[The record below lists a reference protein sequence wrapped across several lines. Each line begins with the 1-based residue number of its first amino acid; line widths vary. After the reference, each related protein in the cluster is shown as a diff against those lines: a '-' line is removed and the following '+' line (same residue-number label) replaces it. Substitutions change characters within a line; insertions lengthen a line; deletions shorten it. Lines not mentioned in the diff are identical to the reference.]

1 MKNISAYS
9 NKKNLK
15 EGKNNTP
22 SNRELLISY
31 KVHKNMNAR
40 DELILNNMGLVYMVA
55 KKRMNIPSSFVFEDL
70 VQEGIVGM
78 IRGIEKFDINRN
90 TSFSTYIYYWIIQQI
105 DRALINNGHLIR
117 LPAYIW
123 EKINKLN
130 SIENSFEYLDT
141 DLNTLCSE
149 IKITEDEYNEI
160 NYYRNKHC
168 NFTSLNTLITID
180 NDTSYIELQ
189 DLIPD
194 NNYSLEETII
204 LKDLEKNLD
213 KALSTLSPREK
224 EILELRFGL
233 KDNEPNTLQE
243 IGDKYNLTRERI
255 RQIESKALKK
265 IKKTNYKT
273 SIKEYL
279 SYP

>member
-1 MKNISAYS
+1 MKSISAYS
-9 NKKNLK
+9 KKNFK

-70 VQEGIVGM
+70 VQEGTIGM
-78 IRGIEKFDINRN
+78 MKGIEKFDINRS

-130 SIENSFEYLDT
+130 SIENSFDYLDT
-141 DLNTLCSE
+141 DLDTLCSE

-160 NYYRNKHC
+160 NYYRKKHYS
-168 NFTSLNTLITID
+168 FTSLNTLITID

-194 NNYSLEETII
+194 NNYSLEETIVF
-204 LKDLEKNLD
+204 KDLEENLD
-213 KALSTLSPREK
+213 KILSTLSSRER

-233 KDNEPNTLQE
+233 KDNKPNTLQE

-265 IKKTNYKT
+265 IRKTNYKT

>member
-1 MKNISAYS
+1 MKSISAYS
-9 NKKNLK
+9 KKNSK
-15 EGKNNTP
+15 EGKNNMP

-31 KVHKNMNAR
+31 KVHKNMSAR
-40 DELILNNMGLVYMVA
+40 DELILNNMGLVYMIA

-70 VQEGIVGM
+70 VQEGTIGM
-78 IRGIEKFDINRN
+78 MKGIEKFDINRN

-130 SIENSFEYLDT
+130 SIENSFDYLDA
-141 DLNTLCSE
+141 DLDTLCSE

-160 NYYRNKHC
+160 NYYRKKHYS
-168 NFTSLNTLITID
+168 FTSLNTLITID
-180 NDTSYIELQ
+180 NDTSYVELQ

-194 NNYSLEETII
+194 NNSSLEETIVF
-204 LKDLEKNLD
+204 KDLGENLD
-213 KALSTLSPREK
+213 KILSTLSPREK

-233 KDNEPNTLQE
+233 KNNEPNTLQE
-243 IGDKYNLTRERI
+243 IGNKYNLTRERI

-265 IKKTNYKT
+265 IRKTNYKT

>member
-1 MKNISAYS
+1 MKSISAYS
-9 NKKNLK
+9 KKNLK

-70 VQEGIVGM
+70 VQEGTIGM
-78 IRGIEKFDINRN
+78 MKGIEKFDINRS

-130 SIENSFEYLDT
+130 SIENSFDYLDT
-141 DLNTLCSE
+141 DLDTLCSE

-160 NYYRNKHC
+160 NYYRKKHYS
-168 NFTSLNTLITID
+168 FTSLNTLITID

-194 NNYSLEETII
+194 NNYSLEETIVF
-204 LKDLEKNLD
+204 KDLEENLD
-213 KALSTLSPREK
+213 KILSTLSPREK

-233 KDNEPNTLQE
+233 RDNKPNTLQE

-265 IKKTNYKT
+265 IRKTNYKT

>member
-1 MKNISAYS
+1 
-9 NKKNLK
+9 
-15 EGKNNTP
+15 
-22 SNRELLISY
+22 
-31 KVHKNMNAR
+31 
-40 DELILNNMGLVYMVA
+40 
-55 KKRMNIPSSFVFEDL
+55 
-70 VQEGIVGM
+70 
-78 IRGIEKFDINRN
+78 IEKFDINRS

-130 SIENSFEYLDT
+130 SIENSFDYLDT
-141 DLNTLCSE
+141 DLDTLCSE

-160 NYYRNKHC
+160 NYYRKKHYS
-168 NFTSLNTLITID
+168 FTSLNTLITID

-194 NNYSLEETII
+194 NNYSLEETIVF
-204 LKDLEKNLD
+204 KDLEENLD
-213 KALSTLSPREK
+213 KILSTLSPREK

-233 KDNEPNTLQE
+233 RDNKPNTLQE

-265 IKKTNYKT
+265 IRKTNYKT

>member
-1 MKNISAYS
+1 MKSISAYS
-9 NKKNLK
+9 KKNLK

-70 VQEGIVGM
+70 VQEGTIGM
-78 IRGIEKFDINRN
+78 MKGIEKFDINRS

-130 SIENSFEYLDT
+130 SIENSFDYLDT
-141 DLNTLCSE
+141 DLDTLCSE

-160 NYYRNKHC
+160 NYYRKKHYS
-168 NFTSLNTLITID
+168 FTSLNTLITID

-194 NNYSLEETII
+194 NNYSLEETIVF
-204 LKDLEKNLD
+204 KDLEENLD
-213 KALSTLSPREK
+213 KILSTLSPREK

-233 KDNEPNTLQE
+233 KDNKPNTLQE

-265 IKKTNYKT
+265 IRKTNYKT

>member
-1 MKNISAYS
+1 MKSISAYS
-9 NKKNLK
+9 KKNLK

-70 VQEGIVGM
+70 VQEGTIGM
-78 IRGIEKFDINRN
+78 MKGIEKFDINRS

-130 SIENSFEYLDT
+130 SIENSFDYLDT
-141 DLNTLCSE
+141 DLDTLCSE

-160 NYYRNKHC
+160 NYYRKKHYS
-168 NFTSLNTLITID
+168 FTSLNTLITID

-194 NNYSLEETII
+194 NNYSLEETIVF
-204 LKDLEKNLD
+204 KDLEENLD
-213 KALSTLSPREK
+213 KILSTLSSREK

-233 KDNEPNTLQE
+233 RDNKPNTLQE

-265 IKKTNYKT
+265 IRKTNYKT

>member
-1 MKNISAYS
+1 MKSISAYS
-9 NKKNLK
+9 KKNFK

-70 VQEGIVGM
+70 VQEGTIGM
-78 IRGIEKFDINRN
+78 MKGIEKFDINRS

-130 SIENSFEYLDT
+130 SIENSFDYLDT
-141 DLNTLCSE
+141 DLDTLCSE

-160 NYYRNKHC
+160 NYYRKKHYS
-168 NFTSLNTLITID
+168 FTSLNTLITID

-194 NNYSLEETII
+194 NNYSLEETIVF
-204 LKDLEKNLD
+204 KDLEENLD
-213 KALSTLSPREK
+213 KILSTLSPREK

-233 KDNEPNTLQE
+233 KDNKPNTLQE

-265 IKKTNYKT
+265 IRKTNYKT

>member
-1 MKNISAYS
+1 MKSISAYS
-9 NKKNLK
+9 KKNLK

-70 VQEGIVGM
+70 VQEGTIGM
-78 IRGIEKFDINRN
+78 MKGIEKFDINRS

-130 SIENSFEYLDT
+130 SIENSFDYLDT
-141 DLNTLCSE
+141 DLDTLCSE

-160 NYYRNKHC
+160 NYYRKKHYS
-168 NFTSLNTLITID
+168 FTSLNTLITID

-194 NNYSLEETII
+194 NNYSLEETIVF
-204 LKDLEKNLD
+204 KDLEENLD
-213 KALSTLSPREK
+213 KILSTLSSRER

-233 KDNEPNTLQE
+233 KDNKPNTLQE

-265 IKKTNYKT
+265 IRKTNYKT